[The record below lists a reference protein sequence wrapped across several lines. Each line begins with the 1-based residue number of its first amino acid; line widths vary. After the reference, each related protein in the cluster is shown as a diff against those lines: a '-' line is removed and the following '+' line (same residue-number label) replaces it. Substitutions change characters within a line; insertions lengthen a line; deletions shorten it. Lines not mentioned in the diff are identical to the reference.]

1 MQSNVLIAH
10 AVTEQSIARC
20 YPVVS
25 QLRPDIAEDEF
36 VQQVLRQQPQGYR
49 MAFLEVESRIRV
61 VAGYRLAENL
71 AWGRFCYV
79 DDLVTDDKDR
89 SRGYGGVLFDW
100 LLVQAREA
108 KCEQFHLDS
117 GVQRF
122 AAHRFYLSKR
132 MSISSHHF
140 SMAIE

>member
-10 AVTEQSIARC
+10 AESVESIARC
-20 YPVVS
+20 YPVMA
-25 QLRPDIAEDEF
+25 QLRPHIAEGDF
-36 VQQVLRQQPQGYR
+36 AQQVRRQQTQGYR
-49 MAFLEVESRIRV
+49 LAFLEVESRVRAL
-61 VAGYRLAENL
+61 AGYRIGENL

-79 DDLVTDDKDR
+79 DDLVTDEEDR

-108 KCEQFHLDS
+108 KCQQFHLDS

-140 SMAIE
+140 GMTLH